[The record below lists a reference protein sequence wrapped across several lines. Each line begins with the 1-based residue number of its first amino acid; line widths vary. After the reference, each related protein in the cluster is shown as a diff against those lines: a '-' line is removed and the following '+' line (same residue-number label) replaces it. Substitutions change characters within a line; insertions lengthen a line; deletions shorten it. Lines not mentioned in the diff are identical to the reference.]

1 MHLNAILTLVESS
14 AQVIPKLLRHA
25 NWLERILKYMYG
37 FVVAL
42 YSLFGQNTYSTYRIR
57 TTHSPVLIAKVRVV
71 APDVLSRQ
79 VSMKTDPG
87 AEHVTLDLRH
97 DDTVLNLAVD
107 TGQIWIEAWSSAA
120 FRHRLIPRQT
130 AAFSRAACEDLHLV
144 ALVAW

>member
-1 MHLNAILTLVESS
+1 
-14 AQVIPKLLRHA
+14 
-25 NWLERILKYMYG
+25 MYG

-87 AEHVTLDLRH
+87 AEHVTLDL
-97 DDTVLNLAVD
+97 
-107 TGQIWIEAWSSAA
+107 
-120 FRHRLIPRQT
+120 
-130 AAFSRAACEDLHLV
+130 
-144 ALVAW
+144 